1 MCELMTVIL
10 ALVCPLL
17 FRATPIDCFVDY
29 IRGGC
34 QINLMLAIDFTVSDI
49 PFITLVQMLCCIN
62 QSMNQSYTTAL
73 LQCCG
78 SLEIVS

>member
-1 MCELMTVIL
+1 MCELMTVVL
-10 ALVCPLL
+10 ALICPLL

-49 PFITLVQMLCCIN
+49 PFITQVQVL
-62 QSMNQSYTTAL
+62 
-73 LQCCG
+73 
-78 SLEIVS
+78 

>member
-1 MCELMTVIL
+1 MCELMTDVL
-10 ALVCPLL
+10 ALICPLL

-49 PFITLVQMLCCIN
+49 PFITLVQVL
-62 QSMNQSYTTAL
+62 
-73 LQCCG
+73 
-78 SLEIVS
+78 